1 MSALRGVALALA
13 LMPCAA
19 PGAAWAE
26 VSICNHTGEAV
37 RLAAGYRG
45 EDGQYYSV
53 GWYEAT
59 PGRCATMLWQPLV
72 EPYVF
77 YRVNSSDF
85 RGDGYAF
92 CTEPDF
98 FDIAGDDD
106 CEARGLVT
114 EDFRMVELEPGQQGA
129 VLNIG
134 PGWVPMAQA
143 DMPVIDLGRPFVPAT
158 PPPGTPPADAPLA
171 GGPADGAVLAS
182 GLAEGANGQPFTL
195 DGVFQGC
202 DVAEGT
208 AYCAFHAEGWKFFA
222 WDGGPTPT
230 AFLMQLAEIPMTT
243 LITVSGDVISEGDIS
258 AEVAI
263 REVRIHADDPLAGYR
278 AAIQGD
284 WVSEDDPLY
293 HMTVFGMEGFES
305 YDGEETGTRFLRV
318 EAECPESAG
327 TGPVLITTTV
337 PGFET
342 QCFLFQDGLPD
353 RLVLAMAGQ
362 GGFVSFRR
370 PD

>member
-1 MSALRGVALALA
+1 MSAFRGGALALA
-13 LMPCAA
+13 LLPWAA
-19 PGAAWAE
+19 PGAALAD

-53 GWYEAT
+53 GWYEAK
-59 PGRCATMLWQPLV
+59 PGLCARMLWQQLV
-72 EPYVF
+72 EPYFF
-77 YRVNSSDF
+77 YRIDSSAF
-85 RGDGYAF
+85 EGDGYAF
-92 CTEPDF
+92 CTEPEF
-98 FDIAGDDD
+98 FDIAGDGD

-129 VLNIG
+129 VLNLG
-134 PGWVPMAQA
+134 PGWVPMTQA

-158 PPPGTPPADAPLA
+158 PPADAPPA
-171 GGPADGAVLAS
+171 GGPEGGTVLES

-195 DGVFQGC
+195 EGVFQGC
-202 DVAEGT
+202 DVSEGT

-243 LITVSGDVISEGDIS
+243 RITVSGDVISEGDIS

-263 REVRIHADDPLAGYR
+263 REVRIHEDDPLAGYR
-278 AAIQGD
+278 VAIQGD
-284 WVSEDDPLY
+284 WVSGDDPLY
-293 HMTVFGMEGFES
+293 RMTVFGMEAFES
-305 YDGEETGTRFLRV
+305 YDGEDTGTLFLQV
-318 EAECPESAG
+318 ADECPESAG
-327 TGPVLITTTV
+327 TGPVLMSTTV

-342 QCFLFQDGLPD
+342 RCFLFQDGLPD
-353 RLVLAMAGQ
+353 RLVLAMAGD
-362 GGFVSFRR
+362 GGFVTFLR